1 MTVWPVKEVMMGHQ
15 IKITVGETNIK
26 ATLNETETAAGILDI
41 LPVTASFNLWGDEIY
56 FSIPLAMEEAEDAR
70 EIVDV
75 GDIAYWPQGQALCI
89 FLGKTPVS
97 RGDEPR
103 AISPVNVA
111 GRVEAE
117 GVPVLLNAVRQQ
129 NSITIRR

>member
-1 MTVWPVKEVMMGHQ
+1 MGSR
-15 IKITVGETNIK
+15 IKITVGETDVNAK
-26 ATLNETETAAGILDI
+26 LNETETAAGVLDI
-41 LPVTASFNLWGDEIY
+41 LPITTSFNLWGDEIY

-70 EIVDV
+70 EIVAV

-97 RGDEPR
+97 RGGEPR
-103 AISPVNVA
+103 AISPVNVV
-111 GRVEAE
+111 GRVEPE
-117 GVPVLLNAVRQQ
+117 GVPGLLNAVRQQ

>member
-1 MTVWPVKEVMMGHQ
+1 MTLWPVKEVMMGGR
-15 IKITVGETNIK
+15 IKITVGETDVN
-26 ATLNETETAAGILDI
+26 ATLNDTDTAAGVLDI

-70 EIVDV
+70 EIVAV

-97 RGDEPR
+97 RGNEPR